1 MGKKR
6 YADGALMGGV
16 PKIVILAGATVCL
29 LLLVVLAVRLKADR
43 TQKYNEIQ
51 KDREQ
56 YMADAM
62 LNLLPRDITK
72 TTRVFVIPGG
82 GPGLES
88 DEG

>member
-1 MGKKR
+1 
-6 YADGALMGGV
+6 MGGV